1 MCKNSI
7 FVLKIL
13 FNIDFWIQNQFLN
26 SISSSTIDFDL
37 FYFSDF
43 TITLAYDV
51 VRSREESAFSD
62 FSDQVSRR
70 MGFPPI
76 PIAIMLVRVIIQS
89 VDFTSN
95 FYSVVFGRFLYKHSS
110 S

>member
-1 MCKNSI
+1 M
-7 FVLKIL
+7 F
-13 FNIDFWIQNQFLN
+13 FFL
-26 SISSSTIDFDL
+26 DL
-37 FYFSDF
+37 

-76 PIAIMLVRVIIQS
+76 PIAIMLIRVILQS
-89 VDFTSN
+89 VDFTDFTTN
-95 FYSVVFGRFLYKHSS
+95 LYTVVFGKIFFVNFLQF
-110 S
+110 